1 MNKRGSVGI
10 WGFII
15 LLTVGSAFLGWT
27 RLSGLPN
34 LDMLLGP
41 DLTVR
46 HVTVEGS
53 PMTDGQ
59 PFQRGDVLRAISSSS
74 EWHSVDDLQEL
85 SSMLPSLISEAEP
98 REYQE
103 VDGEPIVGE
112 QERVDSDL
120 VVLDYQL
127 FRPVHRF
134 SLAMQGEVV
143 DPTELPPGV
152 KPEDRLVEVDG
163 RLLPDKMGPEGI
175 RSVAASRPDA
185 VLGFE
190 RPDAVFFGQ
199 MEVGATTHHPGV
211 PLTFLLVLLV
221 IGVLWKWHSDAVG
234 AWAGYF
240 IALETLCLGWLFV
253 LVFGF
258 QWVLADD
265 VLAAGVIVALL
276 MLRPLAIFGREQAG
290 GEGGSGGAISL
301 GIGVVASATL
311 VGLLFSGTMQNPE
324 EALHAAA
331 IVTGLFIIYELAASG
346 IEGDS
351 MLSLGDRGGYLAGVV
366 VLGLFACVVSMVMEP
381 VAFQEDRWRWFVVLI
396 PSLMWFGDVLYA
408 LKYGAHSAMGEIADH
423 RSRIKL
429 IRRYLRE
436 MALEMPHT
444 DLRIV
449 AKIDGASM
457 ELSMDKDRVEVRQC
471 DEALVDAVEILI
483 NESARIPLPEGID
496 RQSHPMAGIAKAM
509 NISMAV
515 KLTLPVGSLSLDKS
529 RVDVVLVGMH
539 DSGDGNIPSYASSE
553 TLDQAQELW
562 TGSVASAAIIEVLSG
577 IASAGTAGGQ
587 SRRASSTKA
596 TPRLERELQEA
607 KKLAEQ
613 FEEERAS
620 MVEEREQLREELAV
634 HQRGTKIQQVTTR
647 PAYPMPGENQGLLEE
662 ELIDGLRFLSQ
673 TEEPIVLAGDV
684 GVGKGF
690 VAHYAHHLDEAFEG
704 DFLVVDT
711 AQPDAEQKLDVI
723 LGEGGGGKGPGLLRG
738 YQGGLLVRGA
748 QRCDDGRLLA
758 LCHQSEEMG
767 IRLYLSF
774 ESEKAEYVSVLDG
787 RPETLQEL
795 LGHREVVI
803 PNFAHRGSIQMAVL
817 DFWLAEWS
825 QRYGKG
831 IEGFSRLA
839 VKALDTYGYPGQIAE
854 AVEVVRLA
862 VIDAS
867 HDVVDRD
874 DLPIRVRE
882 LEIV

>member
-1 MNKRGSVGI
+1 MSTRGSAGI

-15 LLTVGSAFLGWT
+15 LLTIGSAFLGWT

-34 LDMLLGP
+34 LEMLLGP

-46 HVTVEGS
+46 HVTLEGS
-53 PMTDGQ
+53 PGTDGQ

-74 EWHSVDDLQEL
+74 EWHSVDDLQEF
-85 SSMLPSLISEAEP
+85 SSMLPALISEAQP
-98 REYQE
+98 REYGE
-103 VDGEPIVGE
+103 RDGDAQLDEESRVG
-112 QERVDSDL
+112 DDM

-127 FRPVHRF
+127 FRPIHRF

-143 DPTELPPGV
+143 DPAELPPGV

-190 RPDAVFFGQ
+190 RPNAVFFGQ
-199 MEVGATTHHPGV
+199 IEVDATSQHPGV
-211 PLTFLLVLLV
+211 PLTFLLVLIV
-221 IGVLWKWHSDAVG
+221 IGILWKWHSDSVG
-234 AWAGYF
+234 PRAGYF
-240 IALETLCLGWLFV
+240 IALESLCLGWLFL

-265 VLAAGVIVALL
+265 ILAAGVIVALL

-290 GEGGSGGAISL
+290 YDGGSGGAISL
-301 GIGVVASATL
+301 GVGIVASITL
-311 VGLLFSGTMQNPE
+311 VGLMLSGTLQNPE

-351 MLSLGDRGGYLAGVV
+351 MLSLGERGGYLAGVV

-381 VAFQEDRWRWFVVLI
+381 VAFQEDRWRWFVVLV
-396 PSLMWFGDVLYA
+396 PSLMWFGDVLYV
-408 LKYGAHSAMGEIADH
+408 LKHGAHSAMGEVAD
-423 RSRIKL
+423 RRARVKL
-429 IRRYLRE
+429 IRSYLRE

-449 AKIDGASM
+449 GKIDGAAM
-457 ELSMDKDRVEVRQC
+457 ELTMHKDQVELESA
-471 DEALVDAVEILI
+471 DDALVDAVDILI
-483 NESARIPLPEGID
+483 NENARIPLPEGTD
-496 RQSHPMAGIAKAM
+496 RQSHPMGGIAKAM
-509 NISMAV
+509 NISIAV
-515 KLTLPVGSLSLDKS
+515 ALTPPVGSLSLDEN
-529 RVDVVLVGMH
+529 RVNLALVGMRL
-539 DSGDGNIPSYASSE
+539 SEDGNIPSYASSE
-553 TLDQAQELW
+553 TLDRAQELW
-562 TGSVASAAIIEVLSG
+562 TGSVHSAAVIELVSGLLLSG
-577 IASAGTAGGQ
+577 GSQVASRT
-587 SRRASSTKA
+587 SHKTS
-596 TPRLERELQEA
+596 PRLERELAAAREA
-607 KKLAEQ
+607 TEQ
-613 FEEERAS
+613 YEEEHAAMS
-620 MVEEREQLREELAV
+620 QEVEQIRRQLESSER
-634 HQRGTKIQQVTTR
+634 GSKIRQVTTR
-647 PAYPMPGENQGLLEE
+647 PVYPEPVGNLVLLEQ
-662 ELIDGLRFLSQ
+662 ELIEGLRFLFQ
-673 TEEPIVLAGDV
+673 TAEPVVLAGDV

-690 VAHYAHHLDEAFEG
+690 VAYWAHHLDEEFQG
-704 DFLVVDT
+704 DFLVIDT
-711 AQPDAEQKLDVI
+711 VEPDAARRLDVI
-723 LGEGGGGKGPGLLRG
+723 LGEGGGGTGPGLLRG
-738 YQGGLLVRGA
+738 YEGALLVRGA

-767 IRLYLSF
+767 VRLYLSF
-774 ESEKAEYVSVLDG
+774 ESAEAEHRSVLDD

-803 PNFAHRGSIQMAVL
+803 PNFAHRSSIRMAVL

-825 QRYGKG
+825 ARYGKG
-831 IEGFSRLA
+831 IEGYSRLA
-839 VKALDTYGYPGQIAE
+839 VKALDTYHYPGQIAE

-862 VIDAS
+862 VIDTS

-882 LEIV
+882 LV